1 MNPSKAEAAINV
13 GLDADIPV
21 MLWGAPGV
29 GKSEVVFQIGASRK
43 MPVRDVRLSQMDPV
57 DIRGIPSCVD
67 GYTIWNVPHFL
78 PNPDIEP
85 EGIMFFDEINQAT
98 HSVQAAAY
106 QLILDRKVGDYELPE
121 GWRIVCAGNRA
132 KDRALANKMS
142 SALNNRLIHVDFEPQ
157 LQDWVDWAN
166 TNNIRPE
173 IISFMRFRPEMLHED
188 DHAATDA
195 RQFATP
201 RTWSY
206 ASRILDNA
214 TPDLEYEM
222 LIATVGEAAA
232 GEFMSYIR
240 IYRDLPDIESIEKD
254 PKGTPMPTEP
264 ASLYAVAGM
273 LSEHMTEKNI
283 PKVNEYLRRMPDEFQ
298 VPTVKMTIQR
308 STDLLETKEM
318 AEWIADNTDIL
329 L

>member
-1 MNPSKAEAAINV
+1 MNPSKASNAIKI
-13 GLDADIPV
+13 GIASDIPV
-21 MLWGAPGV
+21 MVWGAPGV
-29 GKSEVVFQIGASRK
+29 GKSETLFQIAASLNY
-43 MPVRDVRLSQMDPV
+43 PVRDVRLSQMDPV
-57 DIRGIPSCVD
+57 DIRGIPSCTD
-67 GYTIWNVPHFL
+67 GHTFWNTPHFL
-78 PNPDIEP
+78 PIADKEP
-85 EGIMFFDEINQAT
+85 VGIMFFDEINQAS
-98 HSVQAAAY
+98 HAVQAAAY

-132 KDRALANKMS
+132 MDRAMANKMS
-142 SALNNRLIHVDFEPQ
+142 SALNNRLIHIDFEVQ
-157 LQDWVDWAN
+157 LGDWVNWAN
-166 TNNIRPE
+166 TNAIRPE
-173 IISFMRFRPEMLHED
+173 IISFMRFRPEMLHD
-188 DHAATDA
+188 TDHASKDH
-195 RQFATP
+195 RSFATP
-201 RTWSY
+201 RTWAY
-206 ASRILDNA
+206 ASRILEHA

-222 LIATVGEAAA
+222 LIAAVGEAAA

-254 PKGTPMPTEP
+254 PKGTTMPEEP
-264 ASLYAVAGM
+264 ASLYATAGM

-308 STDLLETKEM
+308 SPDLLETKEM